1 MFNANLQKQR
11 HQLSLKFYFYKTHIK
26 KKVSRRSG
34 WEKDST
40 GIKGQIN
47 GESPPEQADGKP
59 EPVKDLER
67 KMLFAEKP
75 LDSDLECAILG
86 SVNNTT
92 PDQSTIEE

>member
-26 KKVSRRSG
+26 ERSLVG
-34 WEKDST
+34 VGEKDST
-40 GIKGQIN
+40 GMQCQIKAERPQHRHMKRPG
-47 GESPPEQADGKP
+47 
-59 EPVKDLER
+59 PVKDLKR

-75 LDSDLECAILG
+75 LDSHLDCAFLD

-92 PDQSTIEE
+92 PDKSTMEE